1 LESSGER
8 ALRFPWWE
16 IRTCLGRGREGDASR
31 NDRAKSACQTTKEA
45 AWGDRSIR
53 GGDFDSVAVLGYNIG
68 LEKAGGPS
76 PLVGADPRQ
85 GAEGWAL
92 TNARACAIK

>member
-1 LESSGER
+1 MH
-8 ALRFPWWE
+8 
-16 IRTCLGRGREGDASR
+16 RGTIA
-31 NDRAKSACQTTKEA
+31 
-45 AWGDRSIR
+45 RSPLVRRQRRPR
-53 GGDFDSVAVLGYNIG
+53 GATVPSVGGIFDSVAVLGYNIG